1 MKNELSKNFTK
12 TEHGVWVDKAQV
24 KDFGYT
30 DGAWVEKYLTDAFN
44 ATDDLSTSSAE
55 LETHIIDW
63 NTEYHLT
70 RKRHNLLANLSYDRN
85 HSVLEIGCGC
95 GAISRFLGET
105 FDNVTS
111 VEGSYERARL
121 ARMRTRDLESVEV
134 VNSRFQD
141 LGVEHAFD
149 AVFCIGVWEYSP
161 SYVDGP
167 TPFEDGLAAMK
178 RMLKPGGYLVLA
190 IENQFGL
197 KYLANSRE
205 DHTGTFF
212 EGPEGYPRTSHR
224 VSTFGRKELEKR
236 LADIGETA
244 EFFYPVP
251 DYKIPDALLS
261 EKAFDTVDCG
271 ELLAAFPERDY
282 AGQKPPFF
290 DTRLVW
296 PQLTKN
302 GMAMDMAN
310 SFLVVVGGPDKPGMG
325 DDLGFIYNNARARGF
340 ETTTILR
347 DTKEGVVADKALQ
360 FPDLATEG
368 PVSVKPQ
375 SSPWL
380 SGDTVAQAFFLKA
393 HRGKLSLREQL
404 ADVKT
409 WYDAI
414 CAHAEG
420 DGHGKTVSGEYVDLV
435 WQNAVVAEETCTFFD
450 RELVMKD
457 PIPVRHLLARAA
469 FLWLLRYNKPE
480 FAHTNQMNHEA
491 SVRAICEALG
501 ERFDASDVEAL
512 IQLEATL
519 QSSVGGGDPDTVARK
534 VKGQLKLPKYKRLRE
549 TQQSLTTLMRR
560 ANNLRRRVFSG

>member
-1 MKNELSKNFTK
+1 MKNELSKNFVK
-12 TEHGVWVDKAQV
+12 TDHGVWVDKAQV
-24 KDFGYT
+24 ENFGYT
-30 DGAWVEKYLTDAFN
+30 DGVWVEQYLTDAFN

-70 RKRHNLLANLSYDRN
+70 RKRHNLLANLSYDRS

-121 ARMRTRDLESVEV
+121 ARMRTRDLDTVEV

-197 KYLANSRE
+197 KYFANARE

-224 VSTFGRKELEKR
+224 VSTFGRKDLENR
-236 LADIGETA
+236 LSDLGETS

-261 EKAFDTVDCG
+261 QKAFEKLDCG
-271 ELLAAFPERDY
+271 ELLGAFPERDY
-282 AGQKPPFF
+282 AGQKSPFF

-296 PQLTKN
+296 PQLARN
-302 GMAMDMAN
+302 GMAADMAN
-310 SFLVVVGGPDKPGMG
+310 SFLAVIGGISCPKPRQCR
-325 DDLGFIYNNARARGF
+325 Y
-340 ETTTILR
+340 
-347 DTKEGVVADKALQ
+347 
-360 FPDLATEG
+360 
-368 PVSVKPQ
+368 
-375 SSPWL
+375 
-380 SGDTVAQAFFLKA
+380 
-393 HRGKLSLREQL
+393 
-404 ADVKT
+404 
-409 WYDAI
+409 
-414 CAHAEG
+414 
-420 DGHGKTVSGEYVDLV
+420 
-435 WQNAVVAEETCTFFD
+435 WQ
-450 RELVMKD
+450 R
-457 PIPVRHLLARAA
+457 
-469 FLWLLRYNKPE
+469 
-480 FAHTNQMNHEA
+480 
-491 SVRAICEALG
+491 
-501 ERFDASDVEAL
+501 
-512 IQLEATL
+512 
-519 QSSVGGGDPDTVARK
+519 
-534 VKGQLKLPKYKRLRE
+534 
-549 TQQSLTTLMRR
+549 
-560 ANNLRRRVFSG
+560 